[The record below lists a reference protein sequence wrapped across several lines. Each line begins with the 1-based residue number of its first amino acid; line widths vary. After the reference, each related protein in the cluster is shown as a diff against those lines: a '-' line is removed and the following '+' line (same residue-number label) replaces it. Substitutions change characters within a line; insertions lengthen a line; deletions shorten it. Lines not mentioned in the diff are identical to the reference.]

1 MPCSY
6 MKKNPKILFISQ
18 EIYPYLTDSNV
29 RTKLSRMLPQYAQA
43 SGWETRT
50 FMPRFAEIN
59 ERRNQLHE
67 VIRLSGMNIIIDDT
81 DHQLIIKV
89 ASIPEARIQV
99 YFIDNDEF
107 FHRHSSGIKDNDGAL
122 KDNAERS
129 IFYVRGSLETIEKLR
144 WSPDVIVCQGW
155 LAYVAPL
162 YIKTAYHDNPF
173 FHDAKIVTR
182 LDDNISFDPY
192 SEKFADIVRFG
203 GITPEHVASL
213 QGKAVDYPAL
223 AKFALEYSDAVI
235 YDVPFVEQ
243 SVKDYVEQSGKPLL
257 KGYESEDVKT
267 TYLNFFS
274 TLV

>member
-1 MPCSY
+1 

-18 EIYPYLTDSNV
+18 EIYPYLTESNI
-29 RTKLSRMLPQYAQA
+29 RTTLSRMLPQYAQA
-43 SGWETRT
+43 AGWETRT

-67 VIRLSGMNIIIDDT
+67 VIRLSGLNIVIDDT

-122 KDNAERS
+122 SDNAERS

-144 WSPDVIVCQGW
+144 WTPDIVVCQGW
-155 LAYVAPL
+155 LAYIAPL
-162 YIKTAYHDNPF
+162 LLKTAYHDNPF

-182 LDDNISFDPY
+182 IDDNTAFKPY
-192 SEKFADIVRFG
+192 RADFADIVRLDG
-203 GITPEHVASL
+203 MTEQHVESIK
-213 QGKAVDYPAL
+213 GNPVDYEAL
-223 AKFALEYSDAVI
+223 AKLSILYSDAVI
-235 YDVPFVEQ
+235 YDTPDAPKAIV
-243 SVKDYVEQSGKPLL
+243 DYVKESGKPVLN
-257 KGYESEDVKT
+257 GYESEDVKT
-267 TYLNFFS
+267 HYLNFLN